1 MGTALKVLVIAI
13 SIVALVGS
21 SLSCDQG
28 DTQAAERGALDR
40 VVPRLPNGLS
50 IHEVEERLGEPHS
63 RVENEDSEVVL
74 NYGLWR
80 VVFHPSLY
88 VRIRWYAAGHRLPD
102 TPAPQL
108 DREVR
113 ALELGSSRR
122 TVERELGKTE
132 GWEILTYG
140 SREHLWYG
148 DGRWEL
154 HFTDR
159 RLSGKVL
166 YK

>member
-1 MGTALKVLVIAI
+1 
-13 SIVALVGS
+13 
-21 SLSCDQG
+21 
-28 DTQAAERGALDR
+28 
-40 VVPRLPNGLS
+40 
-50 IHEVEERLGEPHS
+50 
-63 RVENEDSEVVL
+63 
-74 NYGLWR
+74 
-80 VVFHPSLY
+80 
-88 VRIRWYAAGHRLPD
+88 
-102 TPAPQL
+102 L